1 MIACLSLRVW
11 NRSDCLSRL
20 PEVRRA
26 DGAHHGVV
34 VFDLE
39 YTAWEG
45 SQARG
50 WSGTGEH
57 REVVQIGA
65 VKLDSDRGLAETA
78 GLSRLVRPRI
88 NPQLSPY
95 LIALTGITQQQLDA
109 LGVSF
114 GEALTELIALGPAAV
129 FCSNGPDGEV
139 LAENCWLAQLPPL
152 REPERF
158 VDIRPF
164 LSCALQR
171 PSDDI
176 ESCRLAAEFCAG
188 TAGRAHDALAD
199 ARGVAAALRHSL
211 GRLGLGDCGLPFW
224 LNRS

>member
-1 MIACLSLRVW
+1 MSPLS
-11 NRSDCLSRL
+11 N
-20 PEVRRA
+20 VRRA
-26 DGAHHGVV
+26 DGARHGIV

-50 WSGTGEH
+50 WLGTGEH

-65 VKLDSDRGLAETA
+65 VKLDADLDLAETA
-78 GLSRLVRPRI
+78 CLSRLVRPRI
-88 NPQLSPY
+88 NTQLSPY
-95 LIALTGITQQQLDA
+95 LIAMTGITQQQLDA

-114 GEALTELIALGPAAV
+114 REALTELIALGPSAV

-158 VDIRPF
+158 VDVRSF

-171 PSDDI
+171 PSEDI
-176 ESCRLAAEFCAG
+176 DSCRLTAEFCAG
-188 TAGRAHDALAD
+188 ASGRAHDALAD

-211 GRLGLGDCGLPFW
+211 GRLGRGDRGLPFW